1 MKRLLFLIA
10 FLGTMGSLWAQATEN
25 LFEWQGGNRI
35 IPNGKFLEKY
45 KGIYTDYPTYI
56 YKEYDISINKENSY
70 ILKMKGFDKTMS
82 DLGTF
87 DGFEIYHE
95 GKKILDYLSY
105 GHLFDVRY
113 ITEEKCRDYFIKV
126 TLSNESFALFF
137 GGWLFGGDETPE
149 MVVVVVS
156 GDKAKVVFDDYA
168 YAYKYTPGEHFSIEY
183 VDDINGLRAIG
194 SPGFTDSYLKKWTK
208 YKIWREGNML
218 KYKSW
223 K

>member
-137 GGWLFGGDETPE
+137 GGWLL
-149 MVVVVVS
+149 VVMKPLKWLLWLS
-156 GDKAKVVFDDYA
+156 LEIRQRWFLMIMLML
-168 YAYKYTPGEHFSIEY
+168 TNILPGSIF
-183 VDDINGLRAIG
+183 L
-194 SPGFTDSYLKKWTK
+194 L
-208 YKIWREGNML
+208 NM
-218 KYKSW
+218 W
-223 K
+223 MT